1 MAELFFWPAL
11 LFYGEAALG
20 YVGDAR
26 HPGAAGRAA
35 LWGVRLGWL
44 AQTALLVV
52 QATRDDGFPWSTWAG
67 SLDLFVWFVVT
78 AYLFWGSRRPYRLL
92 GLTVMPLAAAL
103 LIVSRAGGGTGVG
116 ERSHYSNLFLVVH
129 VGLVLVAFAGFTLV
143 AGMSALYLW
152 QERRLKQRNATILRR
167 PAPSLATLDGLAFR
181 LAAYSLPALTLGI
194 GVGIGRLINRGDSV
208 DALVIAT
215 CVTWFVWASYLVL
228 RVRGLTGHRAAY
240 LALAGFLLVIVVRLA
255 LPATHFA

>member
-1 MAELFFWPAL
+1 MVELFFWPAL

-20 YVGDAR
+20 YVGDVR
-26 HPGAAGRAA
+26 SPGAAGRAA

-44 AQTALLVV
+44 AQTALLAV
-52 QATRDDGFPWSTWAG
+52 QAARDDGFPWSTWAG
-67 SLDLFVWFVVT
+67 SLELFVWFVVT

-92 GLTVMPLAAAL
+92 GLTVMPLAVVL
-103 LIVSRAGGGTGVG
+103 MIVARAGGATGVG
-116 ERSHYSNLFLVVH
+116 EHSHYSNLFLVVH

-167 PAPSLATLDGLAFR
+167 PAPSLATLDRLAFR

-215 CVTWFVWASYLVL
+215 CATWLVWASYLVL
-228 RVRGLTGHRAAY
+228 RVRGLAGRRAAY